1 LITFDQSKIRNDTG
15 KMSLTTEAEAVRL
28 SNELRSKPSKTYIGS
43 NGNRVDIPAK
53 QGFDIET
60 ADFKIIINWLA
71 DTRIKKSQSLIAFV
85 HRFLAIKFSTE
96 YSKYKSKID
105 NRYKLEHEM
114 IESNAKN
121 DIFWLGEV
129 GYSNMV
135 RLDGSLT
142 NKNTK
147 VIKQKN
153 GEIKT
158 VRIS

>member
-1 LITFDQSKIRNDTG
+1 MITFDQSKIRDDTG
-15 KMSLTTEAEAVRL
+15 KISLTTEAEAVRL
-28 SNELRSKPSKTYIGS
+28 SNELRSKPSRTYIGA
-43 NGNRVDIPAK
+43 NGKRIDIPAK

-60 ADFKIIINWLA
+60 ADFKTIVNWLA
-71 DTRIKKSQSLIAFV
+71 DSRIKKSESLIAFV
-85 HRFLAIKFSTE
+85 HRFLSIKFSNE

-114 IESNAKN
+114 IESNSKN

-129 GYSNMV
+129 GFSNMV
-135 RLDGSLT
+135 RLDGSLN
-142 NKNTK
+142 NKNTR

-158 VRIS
+158 VKI

>member
-1 LITFDQSKIRNDTG
+1 MITFDQSKIRDDTG
-15 KMSLTTEAEAVRL
+15 KISLTTEAEAVRL
-28 SNELRSKPSKTYIGS
+28 SNELRSKPSRTYIGA
-43 NGNRVDIPAK
+43 NGKRVDIPAK

-60 ADFKIIINWLA
+60 ADFKTIVNWLA
-71 DTRIKKSQSLIAFV
+71 DSRIKKSESLIAFV
-85 HRFLAIKFSTE
+85 HRFLSIEFSNE

-114 IESNAKN
+114 IESNSKN

-129 GYSNMV
+129 GFSNMV
-135 RLDGSLT
+135 RLDGSLN
-142 NKNTK
+142 NKNTR

-158 VRIS
+158 VKI